1 MARRRMELLAPAGGP
16 EQANAALA
24 AGADAFYC
32 GFGHHFNAR
41 RGATNFDDES
51 FSAICRRA
59 HLAGARVYVTVNVVI
74 ADDELPRALA
84 LIRHVWLLG
93 ADAFIIQD
101 WGLLALVRRL
111 WPQVEVHIS
120 TQANVHDPRGVA
132 WCRDRWGVDRVTIS
146 RELSLP
152 EIAAIAQEG
161 VDLEGFAHGALCFC
175 YSGICLMS
183 SLGGGRSA
191 NRGLCAQPCR
201 LPYDLVDEEG
211 RRLSSPDVRPLCP
224 KDYRTVER
232 LGELEEAG
240 IGALKIEGRL
250 KAPDYVH
257 AVVRAYRAALDE
269 LAGDDA
275 ALSVDERE
283 RLLRRAFN
291 RDFTSSYLDGRSDNE
306 MMSFERSNNRGEL
319 VGRVVATRDLGSSRV
334 WRGGS
339 NGGRERTR
347 KVTLAEVDVALDA
360 PVGRGDLLEVRPVDD
375 PSQFLTTHADRD
387 ARAGEVLTCRTA
399 RPMAAGCPVRV
410 IRSQQA
416 LDDAARAARSEVPR
430 QRAVVARVRCRL
442 GEPLAV
448 ELETVD
454 GAARAEA
461 FGAPVEAARSR
472 AVTRD
477 DLVAHVARMGGTAF
491 MPSSVE
497 VELDEGCGLR
507 FSELHAVRGEACRL
521 LAAELLAPYEVR
533 EAAKAPSAAW
543 LSRELRRRVAEM
555 AGGADGSEAGGQ
567 PGAAVELCALVTSPE
582 AARAARKAGATRLYA
597 TADDL
602 ARQAWEGERPLAW
615 LDEVCR
621 LVDHGRLDRWVEE
634 GRPVAVGSVS
644 ELSLAAQIGALPE
657 VRPCIPVHNTSALA
671 ELVDAG
677 ATGIWLSPELTAE
690 EVVMLAEQSPV
701 PVGLVAYGRT
711 RAMTSEH
718 CVLQVAGRCVHDCA
732 RCALR
737 QQKLSLEGGKGELY
751 PVRTDLQGRSRIY
764 AAEPLDAAPEVGELL
779 LGGVR
784 RLLVDGT
791 LLSPRDVAAAVARL
805 AEAVRRTQAE
815 EVPLARLAGHGSGH
829 LHRAID

>member
-347 KVTLAEVDVALDA
+347 KVTLAEVDVA
-360 PVGRGDLLEVRPVDD
+360 
-375 PSQFLTTHADRD
+375 
-387 ARAGEVLTCRTA
+387 
-399 RPMAAGCPVRV
+399 
-410 IRSQQA
+410 
-416 LDDAARAARSEVPR
+416 
-430 QRAVVARVRCRL
+430 
-442 GEPLAV
+442 
-448 ELETVD
+448 
-454 GAARAEA
+454 
-461 FGAPVEAARSR
+461 
-472 AVTRD
+472 
-477 DLVAHVARMGGTAF
+477 
-491 MPSSVE
+491 
-497 VELDEGCGLR
+497 
-507 FSELHAVRGEACRL
+507 
-521 LAAELLAPYEVR
+521 
-533 EAAKAPSAAW
+533 
-543 LSRELRRRVAEM
+543 
-555 AGGADGSEAGGQ
+555 
-567 PGAAVELCALVTSPE
+567 
-582 AARAARKAGATRLYA
+582 
-597 TADDL
+597 
-602 ARQAWEGERPLAW
+602 
-615 LDEVCR
+615 
-621 LVDHGRLDRWVEE
+621 
-634 GRPVAVGSVS
+634 
-644 ELSLAAQIGALPE
+644 
-657 VRPCIPVHNTSALA
+657 
-671 ELVDAG
+671 
-677 ATGIWLSPELTAE
+677 
-690 EVVMLAEQSPV
+690 
-701 PVGLVAYGRT
+701 
-711 RAMTSEH
+711 
-718 CVLQVAGRCVHDCA
+718 
-732 RCALR
+732 
-737 QQKLSLEGGKGELY
+737 
-751 PVRTDLQGRSRIY
+751 
-764 AAEPLDAAPEVGELL
+764 
-779 LGGVR
+779 
-784 RLLVDGT
+784 
-791 LLSPRDVAAAVARL
+791 
-805 AEAVRRTQAE
+805 
-815 EVPLARLAGHGSGH
+815 
-829 LHRAID
+829 